1 MANTLPFITDQ
12 MIGASGTELSA
23 TVDWIEALSL
33 AIPAIIGYYTGES
46 IVSVFLYST
55 GIALYLSSII
65 VRQHWLVTEP
75 QITNLIKHVAL
86 VLNFARTNKYAKN
99 RSALIL

>member
-1 MANTLPFITDQ
+1 

-46 IVSVFLYST
+46 TNAIVSVFLYST